1 MARIG
6 KLFFVG
12 AMLLAAWPAWA
23 EVEFYMTADRTKV
36 GLEDT
41 FRVEIVISGA
51 PDNSRLSYPEPVDFE
66 VLGRNQSSQM
76 QYVLSGGM
84 SQIKR
89 TEKHVLTVRASKLG
103 RLKIPAA
110 LLTTSDHTYKTDSLS
125 IEVVKGRLQQEAK
138 RAPAQNPF
146 GFPPGFPFAGLDDD
160 PFEDQQAFDE
170 TDIPSSDSD
179 LFLRTSMDK
188 KEAYIGEQVT
198 LTFSIFSR
206 IDLQQ
211 VDGLTL
217 PKLDGFWTVDSK
229 AAKQLQGEQ
238 RIVNGIPYRVFLL
251 QQRTIFPMK
260 AGVYTLEPAEVDIT
274 TGNYFQGR
282 KVHRKGNALSLSVKA
297 LPPTTNKATGEPLV
311 GRWRLTRE
319 VNQTNLAVGEPL
331 QMKVVIAGQGNLQAL
346 PVLPI
351 GAPSSFKTFDPVP
364 KDVATPKG
372 PAGGQRI
379 IEYTMVPQQTG
390 TFTLPSLSIQYFDP
404 QKKEYAESSAE
415 PVTVTV
421 SPSANGASLS
431 GSLDSTAGG
440 PGAKNQLVSGGLKSL
455 RHTAHFSEKQ
465 SSWMIAPWFLPAA
478 LAPLVLSFLFGVF
491 GLVRGVTQ
499 RETEETLRKK
509 QTKESKRRLKKAQ
522 ALAGVGSAPD
532 FYGEV
537 DVALTKFL
545 EAHLGVPLS
554 GLTREAL
561 DSELGKKKITSEERL
576 RILKVFETCDLGRY
590 APGMGLA
597 ERQATIDAAA
607 EAMENLS

>member
-1 MARIG
+1 
-6 KLFFVG
+6 
-12 AMLLAAWPAWA
+12 
-23 EVEFYMTADRTKV
+23 
-36 GLEDT
+36 
-41 FRVEIVISGA
+41 
-51 PDNSRLSYPEPVDFE
+51 
-66 VLGRNQSSQM
+66 
-76 QYVLSGGM
+76 
-84 SQIKR
+84 
-89 TEKHVLTVRASKLG
+89 
-103 RLKIPAA
+103 
-110 LLTTSDHTYKTDSLS
+110 
-125 IEVVKGRLQQEAK
+125 
-138 RAPAQNPF
+138 
-146 GFPPGFPFAGLDDD
+146 
-160 PFEDQQAFDE
+160 
-170 TDIPSSDSD
+170 
-179 LFLRTSMDK
+179 MDK
-188 KEAYIGEQVT
+188 KEAFIGEQVT

-238 RIVNGIPYRVFLL
+238 RVVNGIPYRVFLL

-297 LPPTTNKATGEPLV
+297 LPPAPNKAAGEPLV

-346 PVLPI
+346 PVLPA

-372 PAGGQRI
+372 LAGGQRT

-390 TFTLPSLSIQYFDP
+390 TFTLPALSIQYFDP
-404 QKKEYAESSAE
+404 QKKEYAESSAD
-415 PVTVTV
+415 PVTITV

-431 GSLDSTAGG
+431 GSLDPTAGG

-465 SSWMIAPWFLPAA
+465 SSWMTAPWFLPAA
-478 LAPLVLSFLFGVF
+478 LAPLVLSFLFGIF

-509 QTKESKRRLKKAQ
+509 QTKESKKRLKKAQ
-522 ALAGVGSAPD
+522 ALSGVGSAPD

-537 DVALTKFL
+537 DMALTKFL

-561 DSELGKKKITSEERL
+561 DSELGKKKITSDERL

-590 APGMGLA
+590 APGMGGA